1 MPETIIGRFCD
12 ILNFIYLHT
21 LARYQRRTSPS
32 SMWLSRKILYLR
44 SYTWLYLMRDCIEE
58 LLPTVTIIIN
68 LSLQTAVMPNDL
80 KEELRKLLL
89 DLVSANIPR

>member
-1 MPETIIGRFCD
+1 
-12 ILNFIYLHT
+12 
-21 LARYQRRTSPS
+21 
-32 SMWLSRKILYLR
+32 
-44 SYTWLYLMRDCIEE
+44 MRDCIEE